1 MNNNHSDQQETR
13 NQKPETRN
21 QKPETRNQKLL
32 SMKGIEKSF
41 PGVKALKGVDLD
53 LKKGEVHAVVG
64 ENGAGKSTLIKVLAG
79 VHQPNGGETI
89 IDGQPVHFLKPLDAQ
104 KAGIAVIYQEFNLIP
119 ALTVRENILLGH
131 ETSRWGFFNRKQEQ
145 SLVEDLFE
153 RMNVRLDPEAVCA
166 DLSVAQQQ
174 LVEIAKSLS
183 TGARII
189 VMDEPSATLTN
200 QEVEKLF
207 DIIRDLKAQ
216 GIGIIYISHRLDE
229 IFELADRVT
238 VLRDGEYIGTRPIA
252 DVDRDML
259 IEMMVGRSIE
269 NEFPKAHAELGEV
282 RLEVRN
288 LSDSA
293 NGAGVSFSVR
303 AGEVLGLTGLVGAGR
318 TELAR
323 LVFGADHAAKGEV
336 IVDGQKRDIRSP
348 QDAIRHGICLLTE
361 DRKVQGLVLGL
372 SSRENFALPN
382 MGHWSRWGFVSQSAE
397 RGQFSGYIDS
407 LKIKLSHQD
416 QLAKNLSGGNQ
427 QKVLIARWLESNSDV
442 IIFDE
447 PTRGIDVG
455 AKYEIYLLMNELA
468 ASGKAII
475 MISSELPEVLGMSD
489 RILVM
494 HEGHI
499 SGEITNVASAT
510 QEDILSM
517 AVGQIEKAA

>member
-1 MNNNHSDQQETR
+1 MADQQEAV
-13 NQKPETRN
+13 
-21 QKPETRNQKLL
+21 LL
-32 SMKGIEKSF
+32 SMAGIEKSF
-41 PGVKALKGVDLD
+41 PGVKALKGVQLD

-79 VHQPNGGETI
+79 VHIPDTGETK
-89 IDGQPVHFLKPLDAQ
+89 IDGQTMRFTSPLDAQ
-104 KAGIAVIYQEFNLIP
+104 EAGIAVIYQEFNLVP

-131 ETSRWGFFNRKQEQ
+131 ESSNWGFFAKKEETEQ
-145 SLVEDLFE
+145 VTALFE
-153 RMNVRLDPEAVCA
+153 RMNVRLDTEAICS

-174 LVEIAKSLS
+174 LVEIAKALS

-200 QEVEKLF
+200 QEVDKLF
-207 DIIRDLKAQ
+207 AIIRDLQSQ

-229 IFELADRVT
+229 IFEISDRVT
-238 VLRDGEYIGTRPIA
+238 VLRDGEYIGTKPVTE
-252 DVDRDML
+252 VDREML

-269 NEFPKAHAELGEV
+269 NEFPKQAAPQGEIRLAVKDLAHAADEP
-282 RLEVRN
+282 
-288 LSDSA
+288 
-293 NGAGVSFSVR
+293 GVSFHVR
-303 AGEVLGLTGLVGAGR
+303 AGEILGLTGLVGAGR

-323 LVFGADHAAKGEV
+323 LVFGADTAARGT
-336 IVDGQKRDIRSP
+336 IGLDGNTLKIDSP
-348 QDAIRHGICLLTE
+348 LDAIKHGICLLTE
-361 DRKVQGLVLGL
+361 DRKAQGLVLGL

-382 MGHWSRWGFVSQSAE
+382 MGNWSNWGFIAGQNE
-397 RGQFSGYIDS
+397 RSRFAGYIES

-416 QLAKNLSGGNQ
+416 QLAQNLSGGNQ

-468 ASGKAII
+468 AAGKAII

-494 HEGHI
+494 HEGQI
-499 SGEITNVASAT
+499 SGEITEVANAT
-510 QEDILSM
+510 QEQIMAL
-517 AVGQIEKAA
+517 AVGAEAVS